1 MKPKKL
7 KDYEIENIISN
18 AVDEAV
24 DFVESEISPERVKA
38 QRYFDGQVDIGYE
51 QGRSKVVSTKVRDI
65 IRAIK
70 PSLMRIFLSTD
81 KAVEYVPKGPEDF
94 ANAEQAT
101 SYMHW
106 KFQEMGGYK
115 ILNDAFH
122 DALVK
127 KQGIVKVYWENYQ
140 EGKTFTYE
148 NLNDD
153 EFALIVNEDDIEVI
167 EHGETVEM
175 SFDPMGMEIEN
186 RNHSIKIVK
195 QFDKGKLCVESVPPE
210 EFFIDRNAR
219 NVDDAYVVAH
229 RTEMRVGDLVTMGFD
244 FDEVV
249 DLGGLSNNDA
259 ITDEEEFAR
268 RGYTTDRE
276 EEDYSDPSMKM
287 VLVTEAYMKMDIE
300 GTGVPMMYKFVLGGP
315 SYKLLDYEACDGI
328 PFAVFECDPE
338 PHAFYGRSVADL
350 IINDQD
356 AATAMMRSV
365 LDNVALTNNPQ
376 LAVVEELVNM
386 DDVLNNEIGA
396 IVRMKQMGAV
406 QPLAVP
412 FIAGTT
418 LPALQYLDDQIEQ
431 KTGVSRAS
439 LGLDPDA
446 LQNTTATAVVTTVN
460 AAAGQVEVIA
470 RNFAEGGMK
479 QLFKLMLH
487 EVIKNENDETHM
499 RLNGQFIPVDPRIWN
514 NDMDIMINVG
524 LGTGKEDMKMA
535 SLNQA
540 LQMQIQIYQGYGPNN
555 GLVTLTQI
563 RNTMADIL
571 ALGGVRNSDRY
582 FMPMTPEY
590 EQMLMQQAQQAQ
602 QAMATQQVDPNQ
614 AYLQAEQMKAQTK
627 MQTDMMRAQLD
638 AQKAVAQDDLARD
651 KMDQDLIIKGAEILG
666 KYNTELDK
674 AEVQRLQ
681 ERERQFGQ

>member
-396 IVRMKQMGAV
+396 IVRMKQMGSV

>member
-249 DLGGLSNNDA
+249 NLGGLSNNDA

>member
-167 EHGETVEM
+167 EHSESVEM
-175 SFDPMGMEIEN
+175 TVDQMGMEIEN

-249 DLGGLSNNDA
+249 DLGGLNNNDS

-268 RGYTTDRE
+268 RGYMPDRE

-300 GTGVPMMYKFVLGGP
+300 GAGIPMMYKFILGGP
-315 SYKLLDYEACDGI
+315 SYKLLDYEPCDGS

-350 IINDQD
+350 IVNDQD

-376 LAVVEELVNM
+376 LAVVEDLVNM

-396 IVRMKQMGAV
+396 IVRMKQMGSV

-446 LQNTTATAVVTTVN
+446 LQNTTATAVATTVQ

-487 EVIKNENDETHM
+487 EVIKNESDETFM
-499 RLNGQFIPVDPRIWN
+499 RLNGQFIPVDPRVWN
-514 NDMDIMINVG
+514 TDMDISINVG

-535 SLNQA
+535 ALNQA
-540 LQMQIQIYQGYGPNN
+540 LGMQMQVYQGYGPNN

-563 RNTMADIL
+563 RNTLSDML
-571 ALGGVRNSDRY
+571 ALGGLRNADRY

-602 QAMATQQVDPNQ
+602 QMQAQQQVDPNQ
-614 AYLQAEQMKAQTK
+614 AYLQAEQMKAQAK
-627 MQTDMMRAQLD
+627 AQSDMMKAQLEV
-638 AQKAVAQDDLARD
+638 QKAVAKDDLERD
-651 KMDQDLIIKGAEILG
+651 KMDQDLIIKGAELLG
-666 KYNTELDK
+666 KYQKDVDVARIKDL
-674 AEVQRLQ
+674 QRQ
-681 ERERQFGQ
+681 PRTFGQ